1 MQLDVLLVIIHVL
14 RDRLFPVELSLLSTV
29 TFICQVSSI
38 FTFRRALFLANNVRI
53 PILQVSQWEQ

>member
-38 FTFRRALFLANNVRI
+38 LFLDV
-53 PILQVSQWEQ
+53 PFS